1 MGSAL
6 LGLGIQ
12 GGSAAPL
19 LCVAQMGT
27 FFLLPTSLL
36 CSQLMRLRKEGMNMR
51 FSLEKGFLFTLCV
64 LGVRPFAFFFFFL
77 ILYVIFTFAFV
88 LANLCAL

>member
-1 MGSAL
+1 
-6 LGLGIQ
+6 
-12 GGSAAPL
+12 
-19 LCVAQMGT
+19 
-27 FFLLPTSLL
+27 
-36 CSQLMRLRKEGMNMR
+36 MR

>member
-6 LGLGIQ
+6 LGLGIR

-64 LGVRPFAFFFFFL
+64 LGVRPFAFFFFF
-77 ILYVIFTFAFV
+77 
-88 LANLCAL
+88 